1 MATDEFVHES
11 LQDLKSIGEYLRAI
25 IQGLESG
32 YLDLSDDSGQLVL
45 HPSGLLGLEL
55 RARRKGNRAKL
66 EVELSWTEDKG
77 TTRAESLRVRSD
89 ASGRSG

>member
-11 LQDLKSIGEYLRAI
+11 LQDPKSIGEYLRAI

-45 HPSGLLGLEL
+45 HPKGLLGLAL
-55 RARRKGNRAKL
+55 RAKRQGNRANL
-66 EVELSWTEDKG
+66 QLELSWTEDKG
-77 TTRAESLRVRSD
+77 KTRAGSLRVRSE
-89 ASGRSG
+89 ASD